1 MYIFLSTDHWHD
13 VVAGSLLGFGI
24 ANFTYRQYFP
34 SLGSKLSHLPY
45 APRMELL
52 DGTRASELPYYR
64 SSTDSQYETEV
75 ELLRG
80 TAPRNEP
87 AEHPEQSWEQGLS
100 MEGGPLHS
108 HG

>member
-45 APRMELL
+45 APRIELL
-52 DGTRASELPYYR
+52 DGTRVSELPYYR
-64 SSTDSQYETEV
+64 SSTDGQYEAEV

-80 TAPRNEP
+80 TAPRNES
-87 AEHPEQSWEQGLS
+87 AEHPEQNWERGLS

-108 HG
+108 DG